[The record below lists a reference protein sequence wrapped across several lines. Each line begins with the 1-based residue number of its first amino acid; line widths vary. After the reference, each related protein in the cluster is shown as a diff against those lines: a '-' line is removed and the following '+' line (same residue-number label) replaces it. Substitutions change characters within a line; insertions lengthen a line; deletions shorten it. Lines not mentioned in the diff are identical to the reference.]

1 MSTVQ
6 LIVCLKYSEKREKEE
21 KKPKRRRFIMSTV
34 DCVSQ
39 MGQTVTGNLN
49 ASVREP
55 EVWRGR

>member
-1 MSTVQ
+1 
-6 LIVCLKYSEKREKEE
+6 
-21 KKPKRRRFIMSTV
+21 MSTV